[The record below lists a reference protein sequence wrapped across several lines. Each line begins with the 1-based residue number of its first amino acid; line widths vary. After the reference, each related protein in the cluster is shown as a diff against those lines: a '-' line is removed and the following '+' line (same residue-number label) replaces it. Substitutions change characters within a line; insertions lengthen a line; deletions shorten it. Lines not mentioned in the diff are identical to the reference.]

1 MDPPPQASN
10 SRFTPEFASR
20 VPSPFTETKEVKNVW
35 CYNLDNEMNEIM
47 KAATQYAYVGMV
59 GPFRLVLRKGY
70 GVPWYLLFHEGPAGE
85 HVRLQ
90 HDSQQRELLE
100 DHPAGNHLLH
110 GGR

>member
-59 GPFRLVLRKGY
+59 GPLRLVLRKGY
-70 GVPWYLLFHEGPAGE
+70 GVPGYLLFYEGPAGE
-85 HVRLQ
+85 HV
-90 HDSQQRELLE
+90 
-100 DHPAGNHLLH
+100 
-110 GGR
+110 